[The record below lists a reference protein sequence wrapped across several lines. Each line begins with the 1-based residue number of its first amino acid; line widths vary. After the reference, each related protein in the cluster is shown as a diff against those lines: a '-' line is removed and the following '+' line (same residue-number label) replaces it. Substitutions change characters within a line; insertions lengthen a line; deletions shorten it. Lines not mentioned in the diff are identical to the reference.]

1 MSTFTLNCL
10 FLYADDA
17 HAAGRVEYHPDGSSY
32 GHRVPEKQEKL
43 KVLVVSSELA
53 PFAKT
58 GGLADVSAA
67 LSRYL
72 HDDGHDVRVLMPEY
86 SRITDGNYDV
96 RKVDRLQD
104 LVVDIGPWNI
114 SYSIDSVGV
123 PGSDMRI
130 YLLRCPEL
138 YGRDSIYTN
147 DDDEH
152 LRFVLLSRA
161 AIELCQHQ
169 QFAPDIFSCHDW
181 QTALVPLY
189 LRTIYAW
196 DKLFA
201 RTRSVLTIH
210 NIGYQGVFSSA
221 VLNDL
226 HLGDD
231 SGKLHQDDLRG
242 GVINF
247 LKTGV
252 LYADMLTTVSPT
264 YAHEIQTAEYGA
276 GLDPLLR
283 ERRDRLIGIL
293 NGVDYD
299 EWNPATDA
307 LIPYN
312 FSAADLRGKSRCKS
326 ALEDELGIK
335 GGADIPLIGIVSRLV
350 GQKGFDL
357 VETVVPSMLSQ
368 HMFSVAVL
376 GSGERRFEDFFR
388 RLQRAFPGRVCF
400 YNGYNNRLAHWI
412 EAGSDMFLMPSLY
425 EPCGLNQ
432 MYSLKY
438 GTIPIVRE
446 TGGLADSV
454 QQIDP
459 SDGTG
464 TGILFRDYNQDGLRW
479 ALGTALT
486 LYSNQRFW
494 QKIIQNAMAMDF
506 SWEQQGRYYV
516 SLFRQLVKLR

>member
-1 MSTFTLNCL
+1 M
-10 FLYADDA
+10 A
-17 HAAGRVEYHPDGSSY
+17 
-32 GHRVPEKQEKL
+32 EKQEKL
-43 KVLVVSSELA
+43 KVFVVSSEFA
-53 PFAKT
+53 PLAKT

-72 HDDGHDVRVLMPEY
+72 HEAGHDVRVLLPEY
-86 SRITDGNYDV
+86 SRIVGGSYDV
-96 RKVDRLQD
+96 RAVAGLQD
-104 LVVDIGPWNI
+104 LTVGIGPWDI
-114 SYSIDSVGV
+114 SYSIDFVGV

-147 DDDEH
+147 DADEH
-152 LRFVLLSRA
+152 LRFLLLSRA
-161 AIELCQHQ
+161 AIELCQWL

-181 QTALVPLY
+181 QTSLVPLY
-189 LRTIYAW
+189 LRTLYSW

-210 NIGYQGVFSSA
+210 NIGYQGVFSSSI
-221 VLNDL
+221 LNDI
-226 HLGDD
+226 HLGNDT
-231 SGKLHQDDLRG
+231 GKLHQDDLRDG
-242 GVINF
+242 RINF

-264 YAHEIQTAEYGA
+264 YAREIQTEEYGV

-283 ERRDRLIGIL
+283 ERRATLVGIL

-299 EWNPATDA
+299 EWNPETDS
-307 LIPYN
+307 LIPHN
-312 FSAADLRGKSRCKS
+312 FSAADLRGKARCKS
-326 ALEDELGIK
+326 ALENELGLT
-335 GGADIPLIGIVSRLV
+335 GGDDVPLVGIVSRLV
-350 GQKGFDL
+350 GQKGFEL
-357 VETVVPSMLSQ
+357 VESVVPSMLSQ
-368 HMFSVAVL
+368 QKFTVAVL
-376 GSGERRFEDFFR
+376 GSGERRYEDFFR
-388 RLQRAFPGRVCF
+388 RLQRAFPGKACF

-459 SDGTG
+459 SDGSG
-464 TGILFRDYNQDGLRW
+464 TGILFRDYNPDGLRW

-486 LYSNQRFW
+486 LYSRQRFW
-494 QKIIQNAMAMDF
+494 QQIVQNAMAMDF
-506 SWEQQGRYYV
+506 SWERQGEYYV
-516 SLFRQLVKLR
+516 SLFRQLAKLS